1 MSLISPRGFLKWG
14 GIVLIVVGLLG
25 MVGIIGPTA
34 ADSIFGDALWF
45 DDLENWAHLILG
57 VVALAALYAVPS
69 SMHKNLV
76 LLVGVVALFF
86 AVWGFVVSEDFY
98 GAMLESP
105 LDNLLHLVVGA
116 WGVWAATKKNG
127 AMGMGGG
134 M

>member
-34 ADSIFGDALWF
+34 ADSIFGDAWWF
-45 DDLENWAHLILG
+45 DDLENWPHLILG

-127 AMGMGGG
+127 AMGIGGG